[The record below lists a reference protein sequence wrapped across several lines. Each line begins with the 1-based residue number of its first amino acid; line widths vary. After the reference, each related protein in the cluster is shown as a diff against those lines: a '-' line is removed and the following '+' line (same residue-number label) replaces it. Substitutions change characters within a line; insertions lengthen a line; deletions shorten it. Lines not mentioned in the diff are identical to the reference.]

1 MIIIVMFVEG
11 REVDMIINEVM
22 NSEFKGIREELFFKI
37 NNNHRVLIVI
47 IVLEIWHRKDSVGDA
62 LFYQKM
68 TVFWSFS
75 TASTPATPDGFEMAA
90 LFAALL
96 QKRRQL
102 KYGPSDCDCYVFITT
117 SIISESHPLLHTPY
131 C

>member
-75 TASTPATPDGFEMAA
+75 TASTPAATDG
-90 LFAALL
+90 
-96 QKRRQL
+96 L
-102 KYGPSDCDCYVFITT
+102 KLI
-117 SIISESHPLLHTPY
+117 E
-131 C
+131 